1 MASFW
6 ESGKKATSIEQSY
19 NLIESKI
26 GSYVT
31 CKVFKN
37 VRPVEN
43 SQ

>member
-6 ESGKKATSIEQSY
+6 ESGKKATSIVQSY

-26 GSYVT
+26 GSYT